1 MSELVVRG
9 LQKSFGA
16 TEVLRGV
23 DLVVPSGSITAV
35 LGPSGCGK
43 TTLLRLLAGFDRAD
57 AGEIDLAGRT
67 VTAARTFVPPEK
79 RRVGMVPQEGALF
92 GHLDVAGNVA
102 FGLRRKDGRREARVG
117 ELLDLVGLRGYE
129 RRMPAE
135 LSGGQQQR
143 VALARALAP
152 EPAIVLLDEPFSAL
166 DAGLRA
172 SVRADVVAALRTADA
187 TAILVTHDQEEA
199 LSTADQVAVLTG
211 GVIVQSATP
220 RDLYWHP
227 VDAEVAAF
235 VGEANLVNGSVV
247 DGALR
252 TELGTLDLVR
262 SATPLESG
270 AVGSTLIRPEQL
282 RLGARGVPARV
293 VDTEFFGHDAVVQ
306 IDLAGQ
312 RLRARTQGFLP
323 ADGEQVRVTVVGPV
337 TFFPSVATSIP
348 AGSSDDVTAT
358 QP

>member
-9 LQKSFGA
+9 LRKSFGA

-23 DLVVPSGSITAV
+23 DLEVPSGSITAV

-43 TTLLRLLAGFDRAD
+43 TTLLRLLAGFDRPD

-67 VTAARTFVPPEK
+67 VVAGRTFVPPEK

-102 FGLRRKDGRREARVG
+102 FGLRRKDARRDTRVS
-117 ELLDLVGLRGYE
+117 ELLELVGLGGYE

-172 SVRADVVAALRTADA
+172 SVRADVVSALHAADA

-199 LSTADQVAVLTG
+199 LSTADQVAVLNG

-227 VDAEVAAF
+227 VDADVAAF
-235 VGEANLVNGSVV
+235 VGEANLLAGSVV
-247 DGALR
+247 EGALR
-252 TELGTLDLVR
+252 TDLGTLDLVR
-262 SATPLESG
+262 SAVPLKSG
-270 AVGSTLIRPEQL
+270 AVGSTLVRPEQL
-282 RLGARGVPARV
+282 RLGAKGVPARV
-293 VDTEFFGHDAVVQ
+293 IDTEFYGHDAVVQ
-306 IDLAGQ
+306 IDLAGH

-323 ADGEQVRVTVVGPV
+323 ADGEQVHVTVVGPV
-337 TFFPSVATSIP
+337 TFFPRPPTSVPTGGPQDVPAT
-348 AGSSDDVTAT
+348 
-358 QP
+358 

>member
-1 MSELVVRG
+1 MGELVVHG
-9 LQKSFGA
+9 LTKSFGA

-23 DLVVPSGSITAV
+23 DLTVPAGSITAV

-43 TTLLRLLAGFDRAD
+43 TTLLRLLAGFDRPD
-57 AGEIDLAGRT
+57 SGEISLAGRT
-67 VTAARTFVPPEK
+67 VCGPRTFVAPEK

-102 FGLRRKDGRREARVG
+102 FGLRRKDPRRGRRVA
-117 ELLDLVGLRGYE
+117 ELLEVVGLGGYE
-129 RRMPAE
+129 HRMPAE

-172 SVRADVVAALRTADA
+172 SVRADVVTALRAADA

-199 LSTADQVAVLTG
+199 LSTADQVAVLSG
-211 GVIVQSATP
+211 GTIVQSATP

-227 VDAEVAAF
+227 VDADVAAF
-235 VGEANLVNGSVV
+235 VGEANLLTGSVD
-247 DGALR
+247 DGHLT
-252 TELGTLDLVR
+252 TELGVLTLVR
-262 SATPLESG
+262 SAAPLVPG
-270 AVGSTLIRPEQL
+270 AVGATLVRPEQL

-293 VDTEFFGHDAVVQ
+293 VDTEFYGHDVVVQ
-306 IDLAGQ
+306 IDLAGR

-323 ADGEQVRVTVVGPV
+323 AAGEQVHVTVVGPV
-337 TFFPSVATSIP
+337 TFFPAAVDAVP
-348 AGSSDDVTAT
+348 VHRPDDVPA
-358 QP
+358 P